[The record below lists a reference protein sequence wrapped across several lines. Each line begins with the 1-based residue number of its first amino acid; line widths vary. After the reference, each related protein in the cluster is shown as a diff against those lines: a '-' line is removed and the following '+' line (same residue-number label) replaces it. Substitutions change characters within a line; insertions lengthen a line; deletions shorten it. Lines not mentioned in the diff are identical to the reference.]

1 MAEDDLHADV
11 RPIVRRLWLVGA
23 FAYLVGAWLLVAGV
37 LAPGVVPG
45 VRAPRWVL
53 SLAGAFLVLVGWLAS
68 SYGPRWYRRASW
80 VVRRVAPT
88 VMHLEVQIS
97 TDSEGSRSLRAL
109 LREEPGDPAGRPAER
124 ISVQW
129 PSWDVATLSDG
140 PAEVFRDPR
149 PGGPIVIRTSRGWL
163 WSAPGAGFRRGRP
176 FG

>member
-11 RPIVRRLWLVGA
+11 RPIVRRLVLVGA
-23 FAYLVGAWLLVAGV
+23 LAYLAGAWLLVGGV
-37 LAPGVVPG
+37 LAPSVVPG
-45 VRAPRWVL
+45 PRVPRWVL

-68 SYGPRWYRRASW
+68 SYGVRWYRRASW

-88 VMHLEVQIS
+88 VMHVGVEIS
-97 TDSEGSRSLRAL
+97 ADSDGSRSLRAL
-109 LREEPGDPAGRPAER
+109 LSQARAGATGQPAES

-129 PSWDVATLSDG
+129 PSWDVATLPEG

-176 FG
+176 PG